1 MKDKVAKSKDWYEG
15 HAKRPM
21 ILFRTFGAL
30 VIVLSVCVPF
40 LGTLDE
46 SAWKSIALSLV
57 ALAIAGLTGL
67 NAFFQWQNQWQGFR
81 QTQFA
86 LEHLLSKW
94 KLEIVKV
101 KYHPDKE
108 EALQT
113 AVEATARLLDQA
125 REATVT
131 ETGEFFKG
139 VQVLHTK

>member
-1 MKDKVAKSKDWYEG
+1 MKAEVAKTKDWYEG

-67 NAFFQWQNQWQGFR
+67 NAFFQWQSQWQGFR

-94 KLEIVKV
+94 ELEIVKV

-108 EALQT
+108 EALQM
-113 AVEATARLLDQA
+113 AVEVTARLLDQA
-125 REATVT
+125 RDATAT

-139 VQVLHTK
+139 IRAPHTK